1 MTRAVRPASGP
12 DRSVARP
19 VGTCRRAWRL
29 LLLAL
34 LLGGPLAAAGQT
46 CGAAG
51 GDNRPFENSDCDPA
65 GPANHPS
72 AEPATATANSI
83 DLVTGNKYLHETDY
97 VWPDGLVLT
106 RHYNSRNPYVRSLG
120 TAWTHG
126 FETTLVRVH
135 RGRMKSPS
143 KAVVE
148 LQVIQAD
155 GRRLVFRAVR
165 ESTGDRR
172 VLRFRAVDPAYGSVT
187 ERPDAASDR
196 RYLWRWR
203 SGRQL
208 SFDEDGRLTAVES
221 PYGLSL
227 SLSYQPVSGLLE
239 RVSARSGLALRFEY
253 FGESDRVRGVPGAW
267 PGRLAAVIQP
277 DGTRMRY
284 RYDDTGLLS
293 EVLHPSGEN
302 SRFAYEDGATPHAL
316 TRWTDG
322 GGRPRGE
329 YRYDQQGRAVYSARA
344 GGVEAVWLVYRL
356 PGSAGSS
363 GETGVV
369 DAAGRTS
376 TFAWRYLMHTH
387 QATILSATG
396 DGCAACPPVGV
407 RRRYDRGERLVE
419 ESFDDGALRIV
430 RLHDRVGRLA
440 ELRMETKPEK
450 TKRSAERHPGSAGGL
465 PAPSLAALRSEPPAP
480 FIRYRYAG
488 DDPDAPL
495 ASLEYPSVGPGRV
508 RRVRFE
514 HDEAGRIIAHVE
526 SGFTP
531 DLRSLGRDLAPARWL
546 PIERRTSYRWAGYGG
561 AQGRLEAVDGPLGG
575 DGDSIRHEYDQHGW
589 LIATHRPEGITE
601 RFVRDRYGRI
611 REWIDAAGIVQRN
624 EYDATG
630 SLSAIERGGLRTA
643 IDYSRG
649 VLNPSLSSPRFGVL
663 HFAFDDAGRIASV
676 TDALGGRFEIGYDGD
691 DRPVRS
697 RISKRIDGVPATIL
711 DVGPDRRP
719 IPPNPVAWGSGSSR
733 VRHTPDGRTFFT
745 IAGLPRTIW
754 LRDDFGRIVAQ
765 ASIEHGVLVHRH
777 DEAGR
782 RIASADDRGVVVIRR
797 FDLAGRLIAEGTPAD
812 PLKVQYRYG
821 GPLLEWV
828 SDPLQT
834 TAYVHDRLGRV
845 VAEGL
850 VIGERAGPPAARRV
864 FATTRRFDD
873 RGRVAGETLPD
884 GHAIGYAYLANGS
897 LSAVAVRTPAR
908 GLHVIAS
915 AIDWIPFA
923 APGSGLTGLTFGNS
937 IRAAYRY
944 DRFGRIVEVDHR
956 RPGTAPAAD
965 GLPRQRIHYD
975 ERGMITAI
983 DEPDRRF
990 VYAHDA
996 AGRLI
1001 AAAGAGTGAGDPSIG
1016 YEGFAYDD
1024 DGRRRATVAGGGRW
1038 QPGGQ
1043 PMLRTTSQ
1051 AIHRYDLMGA
1061 LAGSRELGHGAEVRV
1076 VAGPAGA
1083 RPAERGSVNADVRP
1097 LSVNAFN
1104 HAGERVRSVP
1114 ADGDR
1119 SARYF
1124 IHHGGQLA
1132 AEIDADGRLINGYV
1146 RIGGRPVVTLRSGVS
1161 GDTILYLHSDHLGT
1175 HRAATD
1181 RRTAVVQT
1189 LSYTAFGEPTE
1200 RRADP
1205 RNDGSTPD
1213 HTAPRAR
1220 RLGQFADPG
1229 HPLHHNQRRWYDPR
1243 HGRFTTPDPLG
1254 VLAGHDPYAY
1264 AAHDPVRLTD
1274 PSGLYETDIHFYM
1287 MYFLARV
1294 SGLSESTSLTIAQAS
1309 QFVDDNPATQPLPNM
1324 DLNLTLPLQPNRLS
1338 GYHITQVGRDPAR
1351 LPGESDSEYSMRR
1364 ILSPS
1369 NPQLNDLLSYANRN
1383 LRTSTN
1389 ASGLS
1394 PCARA
1399 QLFGEYLHVFADT
1412 FAHRNNVNEPI
1423 QLYGGLGH
1431 LLYDSSP
1438 DYTFNHIA
1446 MHPFGPPPAASVPVA
1461 YLLNEYRTL
1470 QMERAVMNEIYRN
1483 FGTQAAG
1490 GSGLPIRFEDVEPL
1504 LRAFNA
1510 IPEADGCGSTNCW
1523 PQKVALLERAL
1534 QDLGLGPLPRYDVNS
1549 ARDARTMNL
1558 RGLNPQDY
1566 PRAIL
1571 VTP

>member
-12 DRSVARP
+12 DRSDVRP
-19 VGTCRRAWRL
+19 SGACRRAWRSL
-29 LLLAL
+29 LLVL

-83 DLVTGNKYLHETDY
+83 DLVTGNKYLHETDH
-97 VWPDGLVLT
+97 VWPDGLMLT

-120 TAWTHG
+120 MAWTHG

-143 KAVVE
+143 KAAVE

-165 ESTGDRR
+165 EPTGDRR

-203 SGRQL
+203 SGRRL
-208 SFDEDGRLTAVES
+208 SFDEDGRLTAIES

-227 SLSYQPVSGLLE
+227 ALSYQPVSGLLE

-253 FGESDRVRGVPGAW
+253 FGESDRVQGVPGAW

-356 PGSAGSS
+356 PGSAGGP
-363 GETGVV
+363 GETSVV
-369 DAAGRTS
+369 DASGRIS

-387 QATILSATG
+387 QAMILSATG

-419 ESFDDGALRIV
+419 ESFGNGALRIV

-440 ELRMETKPEK
+440 ELRMQTKPEK
-450 TKRSAERHPGSAGGL
+450 AERSTERHPGPAGRPRASSKAGQ
-465 PAPSLAALRSEPPAP
+465 PAAPSAAYSRQDSRIEPPAP

-488 DDPDAPL
+488 DDPEAPL
-495 ASLEYPSVGPGRV
+495 ASLEYPSMGPGRV

-514 HDEAGRIIAHVE
+514 HDEAGRITAHVE

-546 PIERRTSYRWAGYGG
+546 PIERRTSYRWVGHGG
-561 AQGRLEAVDGPLGG
+561 AQGRLGAVDGPLAG

-589 LIATHRPEGITE
+589 LIATHRPEGISE
-601 RFVRDRYGRI
+601 RFVRDRYGRV
-611 REWIDAAGIVQRN
+611 RERIDAAGIVQRN

-643 IDYSRG
+643 IDYRRG
-649 VLNPSLSSPRFGVL
+649 VLNPGLSSPRFGVL
-663 HFAFDDAGRIASV
+663 HFGFDDAGRLASV
-676 TDALGGRFEIGYDGD
+676 TDALGGRFEVDYDGD
-691 DRPVRS
+691 DRPVRT
-697 RISKRIDGVPATIL
+697 RISKRIDGVPTTIV
-711 DVGPDRRP
+711 DIGPGGRP

-733 VRHTPDGRTFFT
+733 ARHTPDGRTFFT
-745 IAGLPRTIW
+745 IAGRPRTIW
-754 LRDDFGRIVAQ
+754 LRDDFGRLVAQ

-812 PLKVQYRYG
+812 PLKVQYRYR

-828 SDPLQT
+828 SDPMET

-845 VAEGL
+845 VAEGR

-873 RGRVAGETLPD
+873 HGRVAGETLPD
-884 GHAIGYAYLANGS
+884 GHAIGYGYLADGS

-923 APGSGLTGLTFGNS
+923 APGSGLAGLTFGNS
-937 IRAAYRY
+937 VRAAYRH
-944 DRFGRIVEVDHR
+944 DRFGRIVDVDHR
-956 RPGTAPAAD
+956 RPGAAQAAD
-965 GLPRQRIHYD
+965 GLPHQRIRYD

-983 DEPDRRF
+983 DEPTRRF
-990 VYAHDA
+990 VYAHDV

-1001 AAAGAGTGAGDPSIG
+1001 AAASAGTGAGESSID
-1016 YEGFAYDD
+1016 YEGFGYDD
-1024 DGRRRATVAGGGRW
+1024 DGRWRVTVEGSGHW
-1038 QPGGQ
+1038 SPDGQ
-1043 PMLRTTSQ
+1043 TMLRTASQ
-1051 AIHRYDLMGA
+1051 VVHRYDAGGA
-1061 LAGSRELGHGAEVRV
+1061 AVAGVGRAGADASPGAEVRK
-1076 VAGPAGA
+1076 A
-1083 RPAERGSVNADVRP
+1083 RPLP
-1097 LSVNAFN
+1097 LHAFN
-1104 HAGERVRSVP
+1104 HAGERIRSIP
-1114 ADGDR
+1114 TDGDR
-1119 SARYF
+1119 LPRYF
-1124 IHHGGQLA
+1124 IHHDGQLA
-1132 AEIDADGRLINGYV
+1132 AEVDADGRLINGYI
-1146 RIGGRPVVTLRSGVS
+1146 RIGGRPVATLRSGPA
-1161 GDTILYLHSDHLGT
+1161 GDTILYLHSDHIGT

-1181 RRTAVVQT
+1181 QRASVVQA
-1189 LSYTAFGEPTE
+1189 LSYTAFGKPTSRGLEP
-1200 RRADP
+1200 RG
-1205 RNDGSTPD
+1205 DGPLPD
-1213 HTAPRAR
+1213 HTAPRLR

-1229 HPLHHNQRRWYDPR
+1229 DPLHYNQRRWYDPR
-1243 HGRFTTPDPLG
+1243 KGRFTAPDPLG
-1254 VLAGHDPYAY
+1254 VLAGHDAYAY
-1264 AAHDPVRLTD
+1264 AAHDPIRLTD

-1294 SGLSESTSLTIAQAS
+1294 SGLSEATSLTIAQAS
-1309 QFVDDNPATQPLPNM
+1309 QFVDDNPATEPLPNASIVA
-1324 DLNLTLPLQPNRLS
+1324 PLQPQRLAS
-1338 GYHITQVGRDPAR
+1338 YHITQDGRDPPR
-1351 LPGESDSEYSMRR
+1351 RPGESEIDYAMRR
-1364 ILSPS
+1364 ILDPD
-1369 NPQLNDLLSYANRN
+1369 NPQLTLLLAYANRN
-1383 LRTSTN
+1383 LRTAAN
-1389 ASGLS
+1389 PSGNS
-1394 PCARA
+1394 PCVRA

-1412 FAHRNNVNEPI
+1412 FAHRNNRNEPI
-1423 QLYGGLGH
+1423 PLYGGLGH
-1431 LLYDSSP
+1431 ALYGSSP
-1438 DYTFNHIA
+1438 DFTFNHVA
-1446 MHPFGPPPAASVPVA
+1446 LHQFLPAPYPPTPTA
-1461 YLLNEYRTL
+1461 YQMNEYRTL
-1470 QMERAVMNEIYRN
+1470 QMERAVMNEIVRN
-1483 FGTQAAG
+1483 FGTEAVG
-1490 GSGLPIRFEDVEPL
+1490 PDGLPIRFEDVAPVL
-1504 LRAFNA
+1504 QRFNA
-1510 IPEADGCGSTNCW
+1510 LQETGECGSPDCW
-1523 PQKVALLERAL
+1523 PGKIALLEDAL
-1534 QDLGLGPLPRYDVNS
+1534 RSLGLGPLPRYSADA
-1549 ARDARTMNL
+1549 ARDARIRNL
-1558 RGLNPQDY
+1558 QGLNQSQY
-1566 PRAIL
+1566 PGAIL
-1571 VTP
+1571 TTR